1 MQDTQYDRYISEQ
14 KKLLS
19 DLSDKY
25 KETLNARLDNID
37 ALVADMITKSNENK
51 ESINQTLQ
59 TEADKVGYTISDEM
73 SKIWAMP
80 EIFLEPLTTKVLW
93 AR

>member
-1 MQDTQYDRYISEQ
+1 MKDAQEDLQDTQYDRYISEQ

-19 DLSDKY
+19 DLSDNY

-59 TEADKVGYTISDEM
+59 TEFLVR
-73 SKIWAMP
+73 
-80 EIFLEPLTTKVLW
+80 IFIMHQDLPCYDSTYKTVFFSVV
-93 AR
+93 